1 MYMKDN
7 EDFKLMMQGDIGFF
21 SQDEMWNILLH
32 QEELGINTISIQKDF
47 TGKLFV
53 CMVDKPTIERY
64 KEECSK

>member
-1 MYMKDN
+1 MKDN

-21 SQDEMWNILLH
+21 SQYELWNILLH
-32 QEELGINTISIQKDF
+32 QKELGINTISIQKDF
-47 TGKLFV
+47 TGELFV